1 MQIQETQGS
10 QNCLEKDVG
19 GLTLPNFR
27 ALLQSCSNQNTLV
40 LITKVDIT
48 QWNRIESLEM
58 NYYICGQL
66 NFDQGAE
73 TVQWGKEWSLQ

>member
-1 MQIQETQGS
+1 MVKAVLKKMLADSHFQIS
-10 QNCLEKDVG
+10 S
-19 GLTLPNFR
+19 
-27 ALLQSCSNQNTLV
+27 LLQSCSNQDSV
-40 LITKVDIT
+40 VFITKVDIT

-73 TVQWGKEWSLQ
+73 TIQWGK

>member
-1 MQIQETQGS
+1 MVKAVLKKMLADSHFQILS
-10 QNCLEKDVG
+10 
-19 GLTLPNFR
+19 
-27 ALLQSCSNQNTLV
+27 LLQSCSNQDSV
-40 LITKVDIT
+40 VFITKVDIT

-73 TVQWGKEWSLQ
+73 TIQWGK

>member
-1 MQIQETQGS
+1 MQIQETQGGQS
-10 QNCLEKDVG
+10 CLEKDVG
-19 GLTLPNFR
+19 RLTLPNFR
-27 ALLQSCSNQNTLV
+27 AYYKAAVINSV
-40 LITKVDIT
+40 VFITKVDIT

-73 TVQWGKEWSLQ
+73 TVEWGK